1 MGATGSGKTILT
13 ALVPRL
19 YDVTDGRITLDG
31 VDLRDFTLEKLRSLV
46 ATAFEEPT
54 LFSMSA
60 RENLT
65 LGRSEATEAEIAEAL
80 GVAQADFALDLPW
93 GLETRIGEQG
103 MSLSGGQRQR
113 LALARAVLAQPRVL
127 VLDDTLSALDVHT
140 EKLVEEALRRVL
152 AETTGLVVAHRASTV
167 LLADRVALLQR
178 GTITD
183 VGTHR
188 ELLDTVPAYR
198 ELLAADADL
207 EGARVMTTNGT
218 EQAWR
223 GVAADGMADEEMTAA
238 TSARLAT
245 RSRRL
250 LTDLLR
256 PYSKAIKWLIVIVVL
271 ENAARLS
278 IPYLVKVG
286 IDSGIPP
293 IREDDNLEPLLLIV
307 GIVLFATI
315 TQAVTRNLFL
325 VRSGI
330 IGQDL
335 LFEIRQRVF
344 RHFQRLSPAF
354 HDKYT
359 SGRVISRQTSD
370 VDAIYEMLEG
380 GFDGLVT
387 AALTLVGTAA
397 LLLFLDVKLGLVALL
412 CGPLLAWLT
421 NWFRK
426 SSAKTYRVTREKVA
440 LVIVHFVESMGGIR
454 AVQAFRREPRNQEIF
469 DDVNEQYRV
478 ANLAAFRLVAW
489 FMPGI
494 KLIGNVTIAVVLL
507 YGGYLAYH
515 GQVTV
520 GVLAAFLLYLRQF
533 FEPMQEISQFY
544 NTFQSASAALEKLSG
559 VLEEEPGV
567 PEPTDP
573 TPLPDPRGELT
584 FDHVDFEYVAGV
596 PVLPGLDLT
605 VPAGQ
610 TLALVGTTG
619 AGKTTLAKLATR
631 FYDPTGGRVLLDGVD
646 LRQLTDETLHR
657 AIVMVTQENYLF
669 SGSIADN
676 IRFGRPGA
684 GIEEVVEAATALGAD
699 GFIRELPH
707 GYETE
712 VSNRGGVL
720 SAGQRQLVAFARAFL
735 ADPAVLIL
743 DEATSSLDVP
753 SERLVQKALRT
764 ILAGRT
770 AVIIAHRLST
780 VEIADR
786 VLVMEHGRIIEDGA
800 PADLIAGGEGRFSDL
815 HQAWV
820 DSLA

>member
-1 MGATGSGKTILT
+1 MT
-13 ALVPRL
+13 
-19 YDVTDGRITLDG
+19 
-31 VDLRDFTLEKLRSLV
+31 
-46 ATAFEEPT
+46 
-54 LFSMSA
+54 
-60 RENLT
+60 
-65 LGRSEATEAEIAEAL
+65 
-80 GVAQADFALDLPW
+80 QAP
-93 GLETRIGEQG
+93 
-103 MSLSGGQRQR
+103 S
-113 LALARAVLAQPRVL
+113 
-127 VLDDTLSALDVHT
+127 
-140 EKLVEEALRRVL
+140 
-152 AETTGLVVAHRASTV
+152 
-167 LLADRVALLQR
+167 
-178 GTITD
+178 
-183 VGTHR
+183 
-188 ELLDTVPAYR
+188 
-198 ELLAADADL
+198 
-207 EGARVMTTNGT
+207 T

-223 GVAADGMADEEMTAA
+223 GVAADNIAGDELTET

-250 LTDLLR
+250 LKDLLS
-256 PYSKAIKWLIVIVVL
+256 PYSTAIKWLVVIVVA

-293 IREDDNLEPLLLIV
+293 ISEDDNLKPLLLIV
-307 GIVLFATI
+307 GLVLVAAI

-325 VRSGI
+325 VRSGT
-330 IGQDL
+330 IGQDV
-335 LFEIRQRVF
+335 LFQIRQRVF
-344 RHFQRLSPAF
+344 RQFQRLSPAF
-354 HDKYT
+354 HDSYT

-370 VDAIYEMLEG
+370 VDAIYEMLES

-387 AALTLVGTAA
+387 AALTLFGTAA
-397 LLLFLDVKLGLVALL
+397 LLLFLDVKLGLVALV
-412 CGPLLAWLT
+412 CGPALAWLT

-426 SSAKTYRVTREKVA
+426 SSAKSYRVTREKVA
-440 LVIVHFVESMGGIR
+440 LVIVHFVESMSGIR

-469 DDVNEQYRV
+469 DDVNEQYRA
-478 ANLAAFRLVAW
+478 ANLVAFRLVAW

-494 KLIGNVTIAVVLL
+494 RLIGNITIAMVLL
-507 YGGYLAYH
+507 YGGYLAFH
-515 GQVTV
+515 GEVTV

-567 PEPTDP
+567 PEPQHPVPLRDP
-573 TPLPDPRGELT
+573 QGALA
-584 FDHVDFEYVAGV
+584 FDHVNFEYVEGV
-596 PVLPGLDLT
+596 PVLPDLHLE

-631 FYDPTGGRVLLDGVD
+631 FYDPIGGQVLLDGVD
-646 LRQLTDETLHR
+646 LRDLSDETLHR

-684 GIEEVVEAATALGAD
+684 GIEEVVEAAQALGAD

-707 GYETE
+707 GYDTE
-712 VSNRGGVL
+712 VSNRGGLL

-743 DEATSSLDVP
+743 DEATSSLDIP
-753 SERLVQKALRT
+753 SERLVQQALRT

-770 AVIIAHRLST
+770 SVIIAHRLST

-786 VLVMEHGRIIEDGA
+786 VLVMEHGRIVEDGS
-800 PADLIAGGEGRFSDL
+800 PEELVAGGEGRFSDL
-815 HQAWV
+815 HRAWI